1 MQNEEGFTLLEMLLV
16 MVVIT
21 ILLLLIIPNVVTQR
35 SFHSGKG
42 CAKFYVKSIEAQ
54 IQVYQ
59 LQHNKIPSLKELA
72 DEKYITTD
80 KCPNGESIHISD
92 DGTVSIRHCE
102 TTRVYFLE
110 MLLVLFV
117 ISVLSIVTYFSV
129 HSLYERQKLNNF

>member
-35 SFHSGKG
+35 SSVQGKG

-92 DGTVSIRHCE
+92 DGTVSIRA
-102 TTRVYFLE
+102 L
-110 MLLVLFV
+110 
-117 ISVLSIVTYFSV
+117 
-129 HSLYERQKLNNF
+129 

>member
-35 SFHSGKG
+35 SSVQGKG
-42 CAKFYVKSIEAQ
+42 CAAYVKSIEAQ

-59 LQHNKIPSLKELA
+59 LQHNKIPSLKELT

-92 DGTVSIRHCE
+92 DGTVS
-102 TTRVYFLE
+102 TRAL
-110 MLLVLFV
+110 
-117 ISVLSIVTYFSV
+117 
-129 HSLYERQKLNNF
+129 